1 MTAIG
6 VAWIP
11 IVQNFSEL
19 FHYIQSVSSF
29 FAPPIC
35 AVYLLAVL
43 WRRTNEQVRVQSRH
57 LATLK
62 LLLSV
67 GVSYKCFLHFPF
79 SACNSLSLGSH
90 TSSFYLFISV
100 LSLSI
105 IFTHKSSVFFSISK
119 RGQQPRGC
127 FCLYLALSPVCI
139 CYCTLEFLYVRL
151 FIFLLSFCSCL
162 SIYFSIHN
170 SLGLMKLRLLFLLL
184 FSLFLLCFRSV
195 HLTITLP

>member
-105 IFTHKSSVFFSISK
+105 IFTHKSSVFFQFLREASSHVDVSAYTWLYLLFVSAIVLLNFFMC
-119 RGQQPRGC
+119 GYLFF
-127 FCLYLALSPVCI
+127 FCLFVLACQYTSA
-139 CYCTLEFLYVRL
+139 
-151 FIFLLSFCSCL
+151 FIILA
-162 SIYFSIHN
+162 
-170 SLGLMKLRLLFLLL
+170 GLMKLFLLL
-184 FSLFLLCFRSV
+184 FSLCFRLRTNEV
-195 HLTITLP
+195 TLP